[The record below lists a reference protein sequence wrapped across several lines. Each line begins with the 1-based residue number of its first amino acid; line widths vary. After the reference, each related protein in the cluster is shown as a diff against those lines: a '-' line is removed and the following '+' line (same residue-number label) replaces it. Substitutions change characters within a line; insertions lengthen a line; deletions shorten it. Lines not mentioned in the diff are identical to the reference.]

1 MNTLNEN
8 IANEQSSESKR
19 EVKPKAKLRGFLDQ
33 GEIPV
38 NKDFFAKSLPYLVLF
53 GVLSLF
59 YIYLSHSHI
68 KKLGQIE
75 QLNNDI
81 QELNSEYIAV
91 ASDLMIKSKQSEV
104 AKKVEKQGL
113 TEMRKPPIK
122 ITEK

>member
-1 MNTLNEN
+1 MNTINEHN
-8 IANEQSSESKR
+8 ASKQKK
-19 EVKPKAKLRGFLDQ
+19 VNPKNKLRGFLDQ
-33 GEIPV
+33 GEMPV
-38 NKDFFAKSLPYLVLF
+38 SSDFFAKSLPYLILF

-75 QLNNDI
+75 RLNQDI
-81 QELNSEYIAV
+81 QELSSEYIAV
-91 ASDLMIKSKQSEV
+91 TSDLMIKSKQSEV